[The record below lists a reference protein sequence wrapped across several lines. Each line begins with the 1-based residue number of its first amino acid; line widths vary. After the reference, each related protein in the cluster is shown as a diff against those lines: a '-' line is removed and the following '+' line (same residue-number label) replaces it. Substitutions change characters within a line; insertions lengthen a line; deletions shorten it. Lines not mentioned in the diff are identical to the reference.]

1 MKNLRGKETSSSGL
15 LPHCRTV
22 LKLPYPFYML
32 APHHIQ
38 NKHCLLQPGILLR
51 SCESSD
57 QVPTNPAVLFHP
69 SHPCW
74 PFQNLLTISPIE
86 TPTLNH
92 LHLFWK

>member
-38 NKHCLLQPGILLR
+38 NKHSVCCNQESFCGVAKVQIRFPQTLQ
-51 SCESSD
+51 SCSTHPTPAGPSKTSS
-57 QVPTNPAVLFHP
+57 P
-69 SHPCW
+69 SHPSKH
-74 PFQNLLTISPIE
+74 Q
-86 TPTLNH
+86 H
-92 LHLFWK
+92 